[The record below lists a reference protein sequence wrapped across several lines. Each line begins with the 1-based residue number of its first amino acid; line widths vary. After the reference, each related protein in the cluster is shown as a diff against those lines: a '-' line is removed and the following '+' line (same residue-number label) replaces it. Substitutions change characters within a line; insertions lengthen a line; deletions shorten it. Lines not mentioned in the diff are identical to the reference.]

1 MVDESGPT
9 IVSVMSGTGCFQ
21 DELVYFIGDFLTSL
35 LLYEKLKEVSQVK
48 SLVFTGTAVNRSST
62 P

>member
-21 DELVYFIGDFLTSL
+21 DELVYFIGDFFN
-35 LLYEKLKEVSQVK
+35 
-48 SLVFTGTAVNRSST
+48 FTLIV
-62 P
+62 